1 MSEYIIQPSVP
12 TPADYVR
19 LRTLS
24 GLTPPPAS
32 AVSLALSNSIYCLL
46 ATTSPTST
54 STSPS
59 PGDGRGEVVG
69 MVRLIGDGALF
80 LQLVDVCV
88 VPAHR
93 GRGLGDRLVSQMCE
107 WIDENA
113 GEAYVSLIADPMGQ
127 GLYRK
132 KGFVETSGIGMKR
145 SKWGR

>member
-1 MSEYIIQPSVP
+1 MPSSEYQYIIQPSLP
-12 TPADYVR
+12 SPADYVR

-24 GLTPPPAS
+24 GLTPPPVS
-32 AVSLALSNSIYCLL
+32 AVPLALSNSIHCLL
-46 ATTSPTST
+46 ATTSPTSPEQGEAV
-54 STSPS
+54 S
-59 PGDGRGEVVG
+59 EVVG

-88 VPAHR
+88 DPAHQ
-93 GRGLGDRLVSQMCE
+93 GRGLGDRLVSQMCA

-113 GEAYVSLIADPMGQ
+113 GDAYVSLIADPMGQ

-132 KGFVETSGIGMKR
+132 KGFVETSGIGMRR

>member
-1 MSEYIIQPSVP
+1 MSSEYIIQPSLP
-12 TPADYVR
+12 SPADYVR

-24 GLTPPPAS
+24 GLSPPPAS
-32 AVSLALSNSIYCLL
+32 AVPLALSNSIHCLL

-54 STSPS
+54 SPDPS
-59 PGDGRGEVVG
+59 EVVVVG

-88 VPAHR
+88 DPAHQ
-93 GRGLGDRLVSQMCE
+93 GRGLGDRLVSRMCE

-132 KGFVETSGIGMKR
+132 KGFVETSGIGMRR

>member
-1 MSEYIIQPSVP
+1 MQYTIQPSLP
-12 TPADYVR
+12 SPADYIR

-32 AVSLALSNSIYCLL
+32 AVPLALSNSIHCLL
-46 ATTSPTST
+46 ATTSPTS
-54 STSPS
+54 PD
-59 PGDGRGEVVG
+59 PGEVVG

-88 VPAHR
+88 VPPHQ